1 LVRLGLFGF
10 GFGFFCGSSFGFG
23 VVRLNVDCVFIGFRR
38 FFAVFRCLV
47 SVFRLF
53 IFFRRFIVVVVAA
66 AAVARVTA
74 ATTAATF
81 RAKNFILKKTF
92 LFFTQEALSP
102 PYLFLKKISLS

>member
-1 LVRLGLFGF
+1 LSLVRLWLF

-23 VVRLNVDCVFIGFRR
+23 VVRLYVDCVFIGFRR
-38 FFAVFRCLV
+38 FFAVFRGFRCLV

-81 RAKNFILKKTF
+81 RAENIIENKNTF
-92 LFFTQEALSP
+92 
-102 PYLFLKKISLS
+102 